1 MWVEEQPAPPEK
13 AVVDRIVDG
22 HTAVLLV
29 GEDEREMLVSVD
41 DLPDGAREGAWL
53 RVMGDP
59 PRLELDLEET
69 ARVRERI
76 AGKLELLRRRGR
88 SPLTDGATW
97 GEE

>member
-29 GEDEREMLVSVD
+29 GEDEREMLVSVN
-41 DLPDGAREGAWL
+41 DLPEGAGEGAWL
-53 RVMGDP
+53 LVIGDP
-59 PRLELDLEET
+59 PRFQLDPEET

-88 SPLTDGATW
+88 SQAADGGTW
-97 GEE
+97 GEG